1 MNKKKSFILRTVAL
15 FLAMTAIAVLLITRL
30 VEVQLL
36 AAPEAEIR
44 SNTVTRTYSVAAAR
58 GEVFDRDGR
67 PLISNVLGF
76 NVELDYY
83 QWDRENQN
91 DTILRLCNILD
102 AAEAAHSD
110 DLPMTISPP
119 YSYTFSGWD
128 SAAGTKLQKLIASEK
143 GWPERPSA
151 PELMGL
157 LCQKYGVQ
165 QELLL
170 RDKRTIVG
178 VRYFLDLYQFS
189 SYNNM
194 AVLARDVG
202 IATVARISEKSLQL
216 PGVTIQEANLRQF
229 ETTSAAHV
237 LGRVAAISA
246 EEYAALKNAPIPY
259 KMTDTL
265 GKDGMEKALE
275 DYLRGRGGKEAWTI
289 SKTTGEIL
297 QITSLPGE
305 EAAPGSHCY
314 LTLDLE
320 LQKVAEEA
328 LALGL
333 EQVRLKGESSKDG
346 KGADIEGG
354 AVVVVDRRTLEVL
367 AMASYPTFDLATY
380 TFDEAFAEL
389 GPYLNRTV
397 GAVYPPGS
405 TFKMATA
412 VAALESGV
420 TTPTERIRDAG
431 RYQRFEDYQPACW
444 IYNQRGGSHGNINV
458 SEALAYSC
466 NYFFYEVA
474 NRMRID
480 VLREHAASL
489 GLGQKTGI
497 ELPGE
502 KAGTL
507 DGPETR
513 VQSINP
519 WHPGNL
525 LSVAIGQGANQF
537 SPLQLASY
545 MATILNGGV
554 RYEAHL
560 LSKVVDYTGQN
571 VLFEQQ
577 PVVLSET
584 PLQESTVA
592 AIKKGMFGV
601 VTDDGT
607 ASSYFRDFPASI
619 GVGGKT
625 GSAETYGDRSAHGV
639 FISYA
644 PADDPEIIV
653 VVIGEY
659 AGTGGSMAPICIEIY
674 NHYFGLEIPVGLMT
688 QPKEAVK
695 PTTVTPPVTIAPA
708 VPQTTEPAVDETT
721 ETEPAEATEP
731 AETEP
736 TDPTEA
742 FTEPQGESDIN
753 ETAPATSDENGES

>member
-1 MNKKKSFILRTVAL
+1 MNKKKSFVLRTVAL

-36 AAPEAEIR
+36 AAPEAETR
-44 SNTVTRTYSVAAAR
+44 SNTLTRTYSVAAAR
-58 GEVFDRDGR
+58 GEILDREGR
-67 PLISNVLGF
+67 PLVSNVLGF

-83 QWDRENQN
+83 EWDRENQN
-91 DTILRLCNILD
+91 DIILRLCAILD
-102 AAEAAHSD
+102 AGGLSHSD
-110 DLPMTISPP
+110 DLPMTAMPP
-119 YSYTFSGWD
+119 YTYTFAGWD
-128 SAAGTKLQKLIASEK
+128 SVAGTKLQKLIAEQK

-157 LCQKYGVQ
+157 LCQKYNVAQ
-165 QELLL
+165 DLLL
-170 RDKRTIVG
+170 QDKRTIVG

-202 IATVARISEKSLQL
+202 IATVAKISEKSLQL
-216 PGVTIQEANLRQF
+216 PGVTIAEANLRRY
-229 ETTSAAHV
+229 ETDYAAHI
-237 LGRVAAISA
+237 LGRVAVISA
-246 EEYAALKNAPIPY
+246 EEYAELKNAPVPY

-275 DYLRGRGGKEAWTI
+275 DYLRGLGGKEAWTI

-297 QITSLPGE
+297 QVATLPDE
-305 EAAPGSHCY
+305 AAAPGSHCY
-314 LTLDLE
+314 LTIDLE
-320 LQKVAEEA
+320 LQKVAERV
-328 LALGL
+328 LPLGL
-333 EQVRLKGESSKDG
+333 EQVRLRGEASKDG
-346 KGADIEGG
+346 KGADVEGG
-354 AVVVVDRRTLEVL
+354 ALVVINAKTLEVL
-367 AMASYPTFDLATY
+367 AMASYPTFDLRTY
-380 TFDEAFAEL
+380 TFDEAFAEMA
-389 GPYLNRTV
+389 PYLNRTV
-397 GAVYPPGS
+397 QAVYPPGS

-420 TTPTERIRDAG
+420 TTTTEKIRDAG
-431 RYQRFEDYQPACW
+431 RYQRFDDYQPACW
-444 IYNQRGGSHGNINV
+444 IYNQRGGSHGNINI

-474 NRMRID
+474 DRMRID
-480 VLREHAASL
+480 VLREHASAL

-545 MATILNGGV
+545 MATILNGGT
-554 RYEAHL
+554 RMEAHL
-560 LSKVVDYTGQN
+560 LKKVVDYTGQN
-571 VLFEQQ
+571 ILFEQQ
-577 PVVLSET
+577 PVVLQDT
-584 PLQESTVA
+584 PLKDSTVE

-607 ASSYFRDFPASI
+607 ASSYFRNFPASI

-639 FISYA
+639 FISFA
-644 PADDPEIIV
+644 PYDDPEIIV
-653 VVIGEY
+653 VAIGEY
-659 AGTGGSMAPICIEIY
+659 AGTGGSMAPVCIEIY
-674 NHYFGLEIPVGLMT
+674 NHYFGLQIPVGLIT
-688 QPKEAVK
+688 QPADTTK
-695 PTTVTPPVTIAPA
+695 PAPPVTPPATIIPTAPSTSEPEA
-708 VPQTTEPAVDETT
+708 ETPETATEPIEGIESAPETEAEPFTESADGAASDETEPAVS
-721 ETEPAEATEP
+721 
-731 AETEP
+731 
-736 TDPTEA
+736 
-742 FTEPQGESDIN
+742 GE
-753 ETAPATSDENGES
+753 GEEE